1 MELNCGSHM
10 VLLSTTAVIV
20 NKMQRSP
27 SRGGWEGAG
36 LLGHHSLTQT
46 RKDLARKKRGVWPEF
61 LPRIVH
67 SPSHNQA
74 TQS

>member
-10 VLLSTTAVIV
+10 VPLSTTAVIV

-36 LLGHHSLTQT
+36 LLGASFAHSNTQ
-46 RKDLARKKRGVWPEF
+46 RLSQEEVGSVA
-61 LPRIVH
+61 
-67 SPSHNQA
+67 
-74 TQS
+74 